1 MEQFLP
7 RNPARHNASAST
19 APPAPTAPRSKMQR
33 DADVFLAKHP
43 HAIMYGLIGLAVAI
57 LILAIGLGATLLLAI
72 LAGIGITVGRYQDGD
87 SHVRLA
93 VNRLIR
99 RFS

>member
-1 MEQFLP
+1 MEQPLP
-7 RNPARHNASAST
+7 YNPTRQTAG
-19 APPAPTAPRSKMQR
+19 APPASAASTAPRSKMQR

-57 LILAIGLGATLLLAI
+57 LILSIGLGATLLLAI

-87 SHVRLA
+87 SRVRLA